1 MTTSIPTSRTKV
13 KRVPQRGLYEK
24 KDIYPILDEALV
36 CQVGFLWDGYVTVIP
51 TIHWRI
57 GDHLYIHGSTASRM
71 MEVLASGKEACITVT
86 LVDGLVLA
94 RSVFHHSMNYRSVVV
109 FGSGKVIESPEE
121 KEKAMEEFVE
131 RIIPGRW
138 SEARL
143 PKPQEIKATTIIAF
157 DLKEASAKIR
167 TGDPV
172 DDEED
177 YDLPVWA
184 GVIPLQTEVKAPIA
198 DPRLS
203 SKISLPEYV
212 KTWSPRRERL

>member
-1 MTTSIPTSRTKV
+1 MTTSIPSSRTKV

-36 CQVGFLWDGYVTVIP
+36 CQVGFLWNEHVTVIP

-57 GDHLYIHGSTASRM
+57 EDKLYIHGSTASRM
-71 MEVLASGKEACITVT
+71 IEALASGKEACITVT

-143 PKPQEIKATTIIAF
+143 PKTQEIKATTIIAF
-157 DLKEASAKIR
+157 DLKEASAKVR
-167 TGDPV
+167 TGVPV

-184 GVIPLQTEVKAPIA
+184 GVIPLETKVQAPIA

-203 SKISLPEYV
+203 SKIPVPEYV
-212 KTWSPRRERL
+212 KNWTPRRERL